1 MKTRILALL
10 LALIGVSGCAKKPCR
25 SKALRGEGSVRTD
38 VIEPVRLMYG
48 VPYRT
53 YDVQKVAPQHDS
65 VRK

>member
-1 MKTRILALL
+1 MRARLLVLL
-10 LALIGVSGCAKKPCR
+10 LALLGVSGCARKPGR
-25 SKALRGEGSVRTD
+25 SKALRTDGVRTD

-53 YDVQKVAPQHDS
+53 YDVQKVVPQQDS